1 MLVDQE
7 GWVGGWQRCMQR
19 LDDILVDK
27 SDETLSVDLRWDATG
42 AVPSQHHR
50 GVHAEEIGELCSGE
64 ELHGTCW
71 YMTVTTSHTVR
82 LIPRRMARVIF
93 MTVGPLGFPVLLK
106 WRGGLR
112 RFF

>member
-1 MLVDQE
+1 
-7 GWVGGWQRCMQR
+7 MQR
-19 LDDILVDK
+19 RDHILVDE
-27 SDETLSVDLRWDATG
+27 SNETLSVDLRRDATG
-42 AVPSQHHR
+42 AVPAQHHS
-50 GVHAEEIGELCSGE
+50 GVHAEQLGELSSGQE
-64 ELHGTCW
+64 FHACW

-82 LIPRRMARVIF
+82 LIPRRMASVIF